1 MPTIGVKRDALMA
14 KLGQK
19 LTETEFDELCFDF
32 GLELVS
38 LLNSLVLSSKF
49 ILRRRYLTSTWS
61 CINADRI

>member
-19 LTETEFDELCFDF
+19 LTEDEFDELCFEF

-38 LLNSLVLSSKF
+38 FSL
-49 ILRRRYLTSTWS
+49 ILISHEQDCHLRENEW
-61 CINADRI
+61 DEEW

>member
-19 LTETEFDELCFDF
+19 LSETEFDELCFDF

-38 LLNSLVLSSKF
+38 PLHLLIQSQSLVP
-49 ILRRRYLTSTWS
+49 
-61 CINADRI
+61 